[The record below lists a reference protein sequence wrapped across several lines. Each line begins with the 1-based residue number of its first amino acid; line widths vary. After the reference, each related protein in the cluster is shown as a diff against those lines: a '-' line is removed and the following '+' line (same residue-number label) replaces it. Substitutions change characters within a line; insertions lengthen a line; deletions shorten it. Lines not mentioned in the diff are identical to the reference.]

1 MLQTTRFLPLPQGYQ
16 PAKFILLTCRKA
28 SPRFPQPLSSLFMY
42 AVYAASVAPKQPPMS
57 PPLHEQASLPPKLFL
72 IWCSLQFVQYFLL
85 IPTLRYKSSIAG
97 SVVQE
102 KNYFLHC
109 SVCCLLKHKPKLQ
122 REPGQQK
129 AQEIH
134 VKFTDSYLHEVSS
147 SWSCFCT
154 FMASG
159 SALECLCPI
168 ELLEFFQFTAAYNFY
183 CFKIKIRWS
192 RDCFLCSQ

>member
-1 MLQTTRFLPLPQGYQ
+1 
-16 PAKFILLTCRKA
+16 
-28 SPRFPQPLSSLFMY
+28 MY
-42 AVYAASVAPKQPPMS
+42 AVYTARVAPKPPPMS
-57 PPLHEQASLPPKLFL
+57 PPLQEQASLPPKLFL
-72 IWCSLQFVQYFLL
+72 IWCSLQFVQSFLW
-85 IPTLRYKSSIAG
+85 IPTLRYKSRTTG

-122 REPGQQK
+122 RQPGQQK

-134 VKFTDSYLHEVSS
+134 VSFTASYLHEASS

-154 FMASG
+154 SRASG

-168 ELLEFFQFTAAYNFY
+168 ELLEFFQFTAVYNFY
-183 CFKIKIRWS
+183 RFKIKIRLS
-192 RDCFLCSQ
+192 RDCFLYSQ